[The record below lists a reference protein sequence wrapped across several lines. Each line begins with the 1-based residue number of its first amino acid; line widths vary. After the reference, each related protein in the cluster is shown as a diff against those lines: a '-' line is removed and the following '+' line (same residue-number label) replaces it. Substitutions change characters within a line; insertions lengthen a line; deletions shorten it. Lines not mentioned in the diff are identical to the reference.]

1 MFFILSK
8 IFAFCIK
15 PIVWIIACFLLSFFL
30 KNEKRKRSFFLT
42 GLILLLLLTN
52 DAVFQGVVHWWEP
65 DPVTIKDLKKNEYDF
80 IILLGG
86 YSNFQ
91 TAMGKSE
98 YQLELKGGNR
108 LITTLNLYKKGI
120 GKKIIL
126 TGGSGKL
133 LGEKY
138 GEAEYV
144 APFLK
149 TLGLPDSALIVENK
163 SRNTWENAIF
173 SKQIVDSL
181 QKNASCLLVTS
192 ALHMPRSKACYDK
205 AGLKTTIFPTDYY
218 RQKHDSLLN
227 LFFEPSSSKLYAWE
241 ALLHEW
247 IGVITYKIKGYN

>member
-30 KNEKRKRSFFLT
+30 KNEKRKKSFFLT

-52 DAVFQGVVHWWEP
+52 DAVFQGIVQWWEP
-65 DPVTIKDLKKNEYDF
+65 EPVAIKDLEKKYDF

-86 YSNFQ
+86 YSDFQ

-98 YQLELKGGNR
+98 FQMGLKGGNR
-108 LITTLNLYKKGI
+108 LITALNLYKKGI

-133 LGEKY
+133 LGDKY

-149 TLGLPDSALIVENK
+149 TLGLPDSAFIVENK
-163 SRNTWENAIF
+163 SRNTWENAVF

-205 AGLKTTIFPTDYY
+205 AGLPTTIYPTDYY
-218 RQKHDSLLN
+218 SQHSDN
-227 LFFEPSSSKLYAWE
+227 LFKLFLEPSSSKLYAWE
-241 ALLHEW
+241 AILHEW

>member
-15 PIVWIIACFLLSFFL
+15 PIVWIIASFLLSFFF
-30 KNEKRKRSFFLT
+30 KNEKRKKSFFLS
-42 GLILLLLLTN
+42 GLILLILLTN
-52 DAVFQGVVHWWEP
+52 GAVFQGVVNWWEP
-65 DPVTIKDLKKNEYDF
+65 EPVAIKNLEKEYDF

-86 YSNFQ
+86 YSDFQ

-98 YQLELKGGNR
+98 FQLGLKGGNR
-108 LITTLNLYKKGI
+108 LITALNLYKKGI

-133 LGEKY
+133 LGDKY

-149 TLGLPDSALIVENK
+149 TLGLPDSAFIVENK

-173 SKQIVDSL
+173 SKQLVDSL
-181 QKNASCLLVTS
+181 QKNATCLLVTS

-218 RQKHDSLLN
+218 RQKHDN
-227 LFFEPSSSKLYAWE
+227 LFKLLFEPSSSKLFAWE
-241 ALLHEW
+241 ALIHEW

>member
-30 KNEKRKRSFFLT
+30 KNDKRKRSFFFT

-52 DAVFQGVVHWWEP
+52 GAIFQGVVNWWEP
-65 DPVTIKDLKKNEYDF
+65 DPITTKDLEKEYDF

-86 YSNFQ
+86 YSDFQ

-98 YQLELKGGNR
+98 FQLGLKGGNR
-108 LITTLNLYKKGI
+108 LITALNLYKKGI

-133 LGEKY
+133 LGDKY

-149 TLGLPDSALIVENK
+149 TLGLPDSAFIIENN

-205 AGLKTTIFPTDYY
+205 AGLPTTIYPTDYY
-218 RQKHDSLLN
+218 SQQSDNLFK
-227 LFFEPSSSKLYAWE
+227 LFFEPSSSKLFAWE

>member
-15 PIVWIIACFLLSFFL
+15 PIVWIIAFFLLSFFL
-30 KNEKRKRSFFLT
+30 KNEKRKRSFFLS
-42 GLILLLLLTN
+42 GLILLILLTN
-52 DAVFQGVVHWWEP
+52 GAVFQGVVQWWEP
-65 DPVTIKDLKKNEYDF
+65 EPVAIKDLEKKYDF

-86 YSNFQ
+86 YSDFQ

-98 YQLELKGGNR
+98 FQLGLKGGNR
-108 LITTLNLYKKGI
+108 LITALSLYKKGI
-120 GKKIIL
+120 GTKIIL

-133 LGEKY
+133 LGDKF

-149 TLGLPDSALIVENK
+149 TLGLPDSAFIVENK

-173 SKQIVDSL
+173 SRQIVDSL
-181 QKNASCLLVTS
+181 QKNATCLLVTS

-205 AGLKTTIFPTDYY
+205 AGLPTTIYPTDYY
-218 RQKHDSLLN
+218 SQKHDNLLE
-227 LFFEPSSSKLYAWE
+227 LFFEPSTSKLYAWE